1 MSSKRGGLKLLSIGV
16 KETKSQINDIFNKYD
31 FGNNVEVKEEK
42 INDRFFLIFYFE
54 GKEEEFY
61 NIISLFISEII
72 FEYYLKE
79 IILKDVF
86 MKYKNFSRDEK
97 VEIVQ
102 LAYKNLYNENEFV
115 KEKEL
120 IFNEVYDYISIND
133 LMIVDG
139 FVSFRLKSRDKI
151 INEIIKRSIDEF
163 SAVKE
168 YREFINILQYFIEI
182 QEPKIDL
189 INVVIDDEY
198 KLYDK
203 ENNLIDNDFFSDII
217 SELSDDGI
225 NEDDILISS
234 IITIA
239 PQRLIIHVNEE
250 NKDKEIVDILQS
262 VFIDKVEFCK
272 GCNLCNVKVPLN
284 KEK

>member
-139 FVSFRLKSRDKI
+139 FVSFR
-151 INEIIKRSIDEF
+151 
-163 SAVKE
+163 
-168 YREFINILQYFIEI
+168 
-182 QEPKIDL
+182 
-189 INVVIDDEY
+189 
-198 KLYDK
+198 
-203 ENNLIDNDFFSDII
+203 
-217 SELSDDGI
+217 
-225 NEDDILISS
+225 
-234 IITIA
+234 
-239 PQRLIIHVNEE
+239 
-250 NKDKEIVDILQS
+250 
-262 VFIDKVEFCK
+262 
-272 GCNLCNVKVPLN
+272 
-284 KEK
+284 

>member
-1 MSSKRGGLKLLSIGV
+1 MLSIGV

>member
-1 MSSKRGGLKLLSIGV
+1 MLSIGV

-168 YREFINILQYFIEI
+168 YREFINILQYFIDI

-234 IITIA
+234 IITTA

-272 GCNLCNVKVPLN
+272 GCNLCNIKVPLN

>member
-1 MSSKRGGLKLLSIGV
+1 MLSIGV

-168 YREFINILQYFIEI
+168 YREFINILQYFIDI

-250 NKDKEIVDILQS
+250 NKSKEIVDILQS

-272 GCNLCNVKVPLN
+272 GCNLCNIKIPLK

>member
-86 MKYKNFSRDEK
+86 MKYKNFNRDEK

-120 IFNEVYDYISIND
+120 IFKEVYDYISIND
-133 LMIVDG
+133 LMIIDG

-168 YREFINILQYFIEI
+168 YREFINILQYFIDI

-272 GCNLCNVKVPLN
+272 GCNLCNIKVPLN

>member
-1 MSSKRGGLKLLSIGV
+1 MLSIGV
-16 KETKSQINDIFNKYD
+16 KETKGQIKDIFNKYD
-31 FGNNVEVKEEK
+31 FGNNIEIKEEK
-42 INDRFFLIFYFE
+42 INDRFFLMFYPK
-54 GKEEEFY
+54 GREEEFY
-61 NIISLFISEII
+61 SIISLFISEII
-72 FEYYLKE
+72 IEYYLKE

-86 MKYKNFSRDEK
+86 MKYNNFNKDEK

-102 LAYKNLYNENEFV
+102 LAYKNLYNKNEFI

-120 IFNEVYDYISIND
+120 IFKEVYDYISIND

-139 FVSFRLKSRDKI
+139 FVSFRLKSIDRI

-168 YREFINILQYFIEI
+168 YREFINVLQYFIDI

-189 INVVIDDEY
+189 VNVVIDDEY

-203 ENNLIDNDFFSDII
+203 ENNLIDNDFFNDII
-217 SELSDDGI
+217 NELSDDGI

-239 PQRLIIHVNEE
+239 PQKLIIHVNEE
-250 NKDKEIVDILQS
+250 NKSKEIVDILQS

-272 GCNLCNVKVPLN
+272 GCNLCNIKIPLK

>member
-1 MSSKRGGLKLLSIGV
+1 MLSIGV

-86 MKYKNFSRDEK
+86 MKYKNFNRDEK

-120 IFNEVYDYISIND
+120 IFKEVYDYISIND

-168 YREFINILQYFIEI
+168 YREFINILQYFIDI

-272 GCNLCNVKVPLN
+272 GCNLCNIKVPLN

>member
-1 MSSKRGGLKLLSIGV
+1 LLSIGV

>member
-1 MSSKRGGLKLLSIGV
+1 MLSIGV

-168 YREFINILQYFIEI
+168 YREFINILQYFIDI

>member
-1 MSSKRGGLKLLSIGV
+1 MLSVGV
-16 KETKSQINDIFNKYD
+16 KENESQIKDIFNKYD
-31 FGNNVEVKEEK
+31 FGNNIEIKEEK
-42 INDRFFLIFYFE
+42 IDDRFFLTFHSKG
-54 GKEEEFY
+54 GKEDFY
-61 NIISLFISEII
+61 SIISLFISEII
-72 FEYYLKE
+72 IEYYLKE
-79 IILKDVF
+79 IILRDVF
-86 MKYKNFSRDEK
+86 MKCNNFSKDEK
-97 VEIVQ
+97 IEIVQ
-102 LAYKNLYNENEFV
+102 IAYKNLCNENEFI

-120 IFNEVYDYISIND
+120 IFKEVNDYISIND
-133 LMIVDG
+133 LLIVDG
-139 FVSFRLKSRDKI
+139 FVSFRLKSMDKI
-151 INEIIKRSIDEF
+151 INEIIKKSIDEF

-168 YREFINILQYFIEI
+168 YREFINILQYFIDI

-189 INVVIDDEY
+189 INVVILDDEY

-225 NEDDILISS
+225 NEDDIFISS

-262 VFIDKVEFCK
+262 VFIDKVKFCK
-272 GCNLCNVKVPLN
+272 GCNLCNIKVPLN

>member
-1 MSSKRGGLKLLSIGV
+1 MLSIGV

-86 MKYKNFSRDEK
+86 MKYKNFNRDEK

-120 IFNEVYDYISIND
+120 IFKEVYDYISIND
-133 LMIVDG
+133 LMIIDG

-168 YREFINILQYFIEI
+168 YREFINILQYFIDI

-272 GCNLCNVKVPLN
+272 GCNLCNIKVPLN

>member
-1 MSSKRGGLKLLSIGV
+1 MLSIGV

-54 GKEEEFY
+54 GKEEFY

-168 YREFINILQYFIEI
+168 YREFINILQYFIDI

>member
-1 MSSKRGGLKLLSIGV
+1 MLSIGV

-168 YREFINILQYFIEI
+168 YREFINILQYFIDI

-272 GCNLCNVKVPLN
+272 GCNLCNIKVPLN

>member
-1 MSSKRGGLKLLSIGV
+1 
-16 KETKSQINDIFNKYD
+16 FN
-31 FGNNVEVKEEK
+31 
-42 INDRFFLIFYFE
+42 
-54 GKEEEFY
+54 
-61 NIISLFISEII
+61 
-72 FEYYLKE
+72 
-79 IILKDVF
+79 
-86 MKYKNFSRDEK
+86 RDEK

-120 IFNEVYDYISIND
+120 IFKEVYDYISIND

-168 YREFINILQYFIEI
+168 YREFINILQYFIDI

-272 GCNLCNVKVPLN
+272 GCNLCNIKVPLN